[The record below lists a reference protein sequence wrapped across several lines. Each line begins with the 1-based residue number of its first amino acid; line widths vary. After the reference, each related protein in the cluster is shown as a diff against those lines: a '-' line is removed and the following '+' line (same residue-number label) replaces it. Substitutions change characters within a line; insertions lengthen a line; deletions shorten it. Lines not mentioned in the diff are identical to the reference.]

1 MVRFIALAG
10 VVGVAACAPAVA
22 PPPAFLAAPADP
34 LRRVPPVRAGD
45 VTAGTRD
52 FRVVGPRDWLDV
64 NRDIM
69 PPGTAAQ
76 PQPPAGASPE
86 SPRQEEA
93 PR

>member
-1 MVRFIALAG
+1 MGDHKYRG
-10 VVGVAACAPAVA
+10 AAFGSLVLGQWANMLV
-22 PPPAFLAAPADP
+22 
-34 LRRVPPVRAGD
+34 PVRAGD

-76 PQPPAGASPE
+76 PQPPAGASPD